1 MNIEIWRRQRWR
13 AIAGI
18 AAAVPI
24 SAAHAEEI
32 ALTPDNW
39 SFAGKSSGLVAYQGA
54 PALSIYNGS
63 AVPEGVV
70 FENGMI
76 EYKVSFSKERG
87 FSGVAFRAEDEEN
100 YEHFY
105 LRPHQSGMPDA
116 NQYTPVFY
124 GNSGWQ
130 IYYGPRYSVPVAY
143 PYGEWIDVKL
153 VVSGDK
159 ADIYINSDE
168 PVLHV
173 ADLKR
178 DRASGAVAFD
188 SFLTNV
194 FVKDVR
200 ITPQENPQLSGE
212 PAALSELPEHLVR
225 RWRVSQVV
233 APLKDATDSNALR
246 AALAAASWRPLDVE
260 ENGIANLGRVGERNN
275 ERNTILAKLTV
286 RADRM
291 TTKRLDFG
299 YSDKATVW
307 VNGAPVYAGD
317 NTYRSRDYRYLGTVG
332 LFDSLLVPLKEGD
345 NEIVFAV
352 EEAFGGWGLIAAFKD
367 MNGIE
372 ILYEE
377 AD

>member
-13 AIAGI
+13 AIAAL

-39 SFAGKSSGLVAYQGA
+39 SFTGKSSGLVAYQGA
-54 PALSIYNGS
+54 PALSIYDG
-63 AVPEGVV
+63 AAIPDDIT
-70 FENGMI
+70 FEDGMI
-76 EYKVSFSKERG
+76 EYKVLFSKDRG
-87 FSGVAFRAEDEEN
+87 FAGVRFRAQGGGN

-105 LRPHQSGMPDA
+105 VRPHQSGMPDA
-116 NQYTPVFY
+116 NQYTPVFH

-188 SFLTNV
+188 SFLTNI

-200 ITPQENPQLSGE
+200 ITPQEKPSLAGE
-212 PAALSELPEHLVR
+212 PAALPELPDHLVR

-233 APLKDATDSNALR
+233 APLKDAADPSALR
-246 AALAAASWRPLDVE
+246 DALGSATWRTLDVE
-260 ENGIANLGRVGERNN
+260 ENGIVNLGRIGATEN
-275 ERNTILAKLTV
+275 ESNTILARLTV
-286 RADRM
+286 RADRPM
-291 TTKRLDFG
+291 TKRIDFG
-299 YSDKATVW
+299 YSDKVVVY

-317 NTYRSRDYRYLGTVG
+317 NTYTSRDYRYLGTVG
-332 LFDSLLVPLKEGD
+332 LFDSLLAPLREGD

-352 EEAFGGWGLIAAFKD
+352 EEGFGGWAVVAAFED
-367 MNGIE
+367 MQGIQLE
-372 ILYEE
+372 
-377 AD
+377 